1 MNLREFVAI
10 LEAQKPEAS
19 EHLMMAMQAQDGL
32 PLGIKSLRVDDEAD
46 TVWLIVEET

>member
-19 EHLMMAMQAQDGL
+19 EHQIMAINADDYL
-32 PLGIKSLRVDDEAD
+32 PLDVVALRVDNESN
-46 TVWLIVEET
+46 TVWLKVQET

>member
-19 EHLMMAMQAQDGL
+19 EHLMMAMRAEDSL
-32 PLGIKSLRVDDEAD
+32 PLNIAAIYIDDEAD
-46 TVWLIVEET
+46 TVWLKVEET